1 MKSIRQIGKVSTCL
15 FFVLSMAI
23 YNFQTGTA
31 WSNGVS
37 YTNDIQPLFTTNGA
51 WFNYGGLASL
61 ACGACHAWDGVDEE
75 EGCNPACYHL
85 MNLTTHAGMLAGADV
100 DPDTGCGMPILGQ
113 SACGNTDYDWD
124 ESVLR
129 QRLRNNRMP
138 PGWPFTIDESNRN
151 GPDLYFDRDPVPDGY
166 TAMRIPGKFKILL
179 NDATQELAYADEA
192 GGARG
197 NAVGLIGAWVEGT
210 DAGLH
215 ERSVV
220 PYGGVSDVRWRDV
233 KPFFTQPNTWYN
245 GSLAC
250 TYCHYCTEEP
260 PCYHAMDLS
269 SPAGLRGGADEGSEP
284 ILGESFVGFTDF
296 DWDNSGL
303 RKRLRNN
310 RMPPTSPFVLDES
323 NRNGPTIVDTLHPGG
338 ISAVDLIGEWVGAG
352 APNN

>member
-1 MKSIRQIGKVSTCL
+1 MKSIKQIGIVSTCL
-15 FFVLSMAI
+15 FIVLSIAI

-51 WFNYGGLASL
+51 WFNYGGLASF
-61 ACGACHAWDGVDEE
+61 ACGACHAWDGEDEE
-75 EGCNPACYHL
+75 EGCSPPCYHL
-85 MNLTTHAGMLAGADV
+85 MNLTTRAGMLNGADAGSV
-100 DPDTGCGMPILGQ
+100 PIFGE
-113 SACGNTDYDWD
+113 SSIGATDYDWD

-151 GPDLYFDRDPVPDGY
+151 GPDIVIKRFADHNDHRLRGS
-166 TAMRIPGKFKILL
+166 KFAIKI
-179 NDATQELAYADEA
+179 DANGDYEYGSDT
-192 GGARG
+192 
-197 NAVGLIGAWVEGT
+197 NAVGLIGAWVDGT

-215 ERSVV
+215 ERGVA
-220 PYGGVSDVRWRDV
+220 PYGGASDVNWRDV

-260 PCYHAMDLS
+260 PCYHAMNLS
-269 SPAGLRGGADEGSEP
+269 SAAGLRGGADEGSEP
-284 ILGESFVGFTDF
+284 ILGETEVGATDF
-296 DWDNSGL
+296 NWDASGL

-310 RMPPTSPFVLDES
+310 RMPPTAPFVLDES
-323 NRNGPTIVDTLHPGG
+323 NRDGPTIVDALHPGG
-338 ISAVDLIGEWVGAG
+338 ISAVDLIGEWVNNGAKD
-352 APNN
+352 N